1 VIPTEFAYERPE
13 SLDEAVALLRRHG
26 DGARPLA
33 GGHSLVPM
41 MKLRLA
47 APDVLID
54 LAAIADLAGVRD
66 DGERIT
72 VGAMTRH
79 ADVAADPLIAAECP
93 IVAETAAGIGDRQ
106 VRSRGTIGGSIAHA
120 DPHADLPAVLLAL
133 GGSATAQ
140 GPSGSREIAA
150 DDLFVDLLTTSLA
163 GDEILTAVHLPKIR
177 SAAYEKFANRS
188 QDWATVGAAAAIAG
202 GRARIALT
210 GVASHAVRAVAAEQ
224 AFDGRD
230 ARAAAARAAEG
241 LSPPSDTAASGEFR
255 RHLATVLVERAL
267 EAAMA
272 R

>member
-1 VIPTEFAYERPE
+1 MIPTEFAYERPE
-13 SLDEAVALLRRHG
+13 SVEEAVAMLQRHG

-33 GGHSLVPM
+33 GGHSLLPM

-47 APDVLID
+47 APEVLVD
-54 LAAIADLAGVRD
+54 LSAISGLSGVRD
-66 DGERIT
+66 EGGRIT

-79 ADVAADPLIAAECP
+79 ADVAADPVIAAGCP
-93 IVAETAAGIGDRQ
+93 VVAEAAAGIGDRQ
-106 VRSRGTIGGSIAHA
+106 VRNRGTIGGSIAHA
-120 DPHADLPAVLLAL
+120 DPHADMPAVLLAL
-133 GGSATAQ
+133 GGSVTAR

-163 GDEILTAVHLPKIR
+163 DDEILTAVHLPKTR
-177 SAAYEKFANRS
+177 SAAYEKFANRA
-188 QDWATVGAAAAIAG
+188 QDWAMVGAAAAISG

-224 AFDGRD
+224 AFGGGDV
-230 ARAAAARAAEG
+230 RAAAAKAAEG

-255 RHLATVLVERAL
+255 AHLATVLVERAL

>member
-1 VIPTEFAYERPE
+1 VIPTEFAYERPATVE
-13 SLDEAVALLRRHG
+13 EAVELLQRHG

-33 GGHSLVPM
+33 GGHSPVPM

-47 APDVLID
+47 APEALID
-54 LAAIADLAGVRD
+54 LSGIPGLAGVRD
-66 DGERIT
+66 EGPRIT

-79 ADVAADPLIAAECP
+79 ADVAGDPLIMAECP
-93 IVAETAAGIGDRQ
+93 VVAETAANIGDRQ
-106 VRSRGTIGGSIAHA
+106 VRSRGTIGGSLAHS

-140 GPSGSREIAA
+140 GPSGRREIAA

-163 GDEILTAVHLPKIR
+163 DDEILIAVHLPRNR
-177 SAAYEKFANRS
+177 SAAYEKFANRA
-188 QDWATVGAAAAIAG
+188 QDWAMVGAAAAISG

-210 GVASHAVRAVAAEQ
+210 GMASHAVRAVAAEQ
-224 AFDGRD
+224 AFDGSN
-230 ARAAAARAAEG
+230 AAAAAAKAAEG

-255 RHLATVLVERAL
+255 AHLATVLVERAL